1 MLQIFRSLS
10 MTRYLPALDR
20 RRHPRRRPDQ
30 AKPISIGADRA
41 SAIVRPR
48 ICQQQFR

>member
-1 MLQIFRSLS
+1 
-10 MTRYLPALDR
+10 MTPQLAALDR
-20 RRHPRRRPDQ
+20 RRHHRRRPDQ
-30 AKPISIGADRA
+30 AKPISIGADRP